1 MNDTSP
7 EMAEKMRQMIQLR
20 SPSERAMMGLSM
32 YTTSKKLVTDAILRD
47 NPDISK
53 AELRKEL
60 FLKFYG
66 NDFTREEQQKILF
79 HLDHVK

>member
-7 EMAEKMRQMIQLR
+7 EMDEKMRQMIQLR

-32 YTTSKKLVTDAILRD
+32 YATSKKLVTDAILRD

-53 AELRKEL
+53 ADLRKQL

-66 NDFTREEQQKILF
+66 NDFTPEEQQKILF
-79 HLDHVK
+79 HLEHVE